1 MNQQEMVETLMDV
14 KGELYVLGT
23 AIDSVLEAMGAGS
36 SKAPAAKAAPP
47 EEPKEAPEEPKLTLE
62 EVRAVLADKSMAGF
76 RDEVKALITGFGV
89 SRLSEVPA
97 EKYREL
103 VEQAEAL
110 GNGSN

>member
-1 MNQQEMVETLMDV
+1 MNQQEIVSTLMDV

-23 AIDSVLEAMGAGS
+23 AIDSVLEAMSVGA
-36 SKAPAAKAAPP
+36 SKVAKAAPP
-47 EEPKEAPEEPKLTLE
+47 EEPKAAQEEPKLTLE

-89 SRLSEVPA
+89 NRLSEVPA